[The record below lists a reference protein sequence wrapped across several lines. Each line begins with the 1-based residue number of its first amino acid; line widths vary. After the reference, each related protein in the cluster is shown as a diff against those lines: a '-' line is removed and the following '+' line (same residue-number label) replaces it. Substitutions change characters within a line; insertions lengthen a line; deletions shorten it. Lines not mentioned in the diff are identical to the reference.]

1 MTRRLSPRIG
11 GVSLRFALGWCLV
24 AAALV
29 GISVYIVVPPGLT
42 RAEQIDW
49 TVAVLI
55 VGFGVVG
62 TLALHELAHIVVS
75 RRGADPMV
83 ASEPAL
89 FGALPDTVY
98 NAESPARELR
108 VAIAGPIA
116 SLACAAVL
124 AGLWYIVPTS
134 SWQIDGALG
143 VAAAFA
149 GGLTALSIMPGYPFD
164 GSRILRAFIWHLT
177 DDLILA
183 TRLVAFYGYLLTMTG
198 LLVGVLLVSLGQDWA
213 VWGMWLLLLF
223 WSLNGTIR
231 EGSNHVYWREN
242 SKRLI
247 VDDLFVGSGRRLA
260 AGTTIDDS
268 IETLLEA
275 YGHGPTLVIDGDD
288 AAGIVHLGC
297 IRQVPRAIWTERR
310 LRDVMLPLDSHSRVA
325 TEQPLADLVALLP
338 PGSNAIV
345 LIERQGRVIA
355 ATDRQLVVERLRDY
369 LNAERIARMRPPRLS

>member
-11 GVSLRFALGWCLV
+11 GVSLRLTLGWCLV

-29 GISVYIVVPPGLT
+29 GISVYIVVPPDLT

-49 TVAVLI
+49 TVAVLF
-55 VGFGVVG
+55 VGIGAVG
-62 TLALHELAHIVVS
+62 TLALHELAHILVS
-75 RRGADPMV
+75 RRGAEPMQ

-108 VAIAGPIA
+108 VALAGPAA
-116 SLACAAVL
+116 SLACTAVL
-124 AGLWYIVPTS
+124 AGLWYAVPTG

-143 VAAAFA
+143 IAAAFA
-149 GGLTALSIMPGYPFD
+149 GGLTALSLMPGYPFD

-183 TRLVAFYGYLLTMTG
+183 TRLVAFYGYVLTMTG

-213 VWGMWLLLLF
+213 VWGMWILLLF

-231 EGSNHVYWREN
+231 EGSNHIYWREN
-242 SKRLI
+242 SKRLV
-247 VDDLFVGSGRRLA
+247 VDDLFVGSGRRIP

-275 YGHGPTLVIDGDD
+275 YGHGPTLVIDGDE

-297 IRQVPRAIWTERR
+297 IRQVPRALWTERR
-310 LRDVMLPLDSHSRVA
+310 LRDVMLPLTSHRRVD
-325 TEQPLADLVALLP
+325 TDQPLADLVALLP

-345 LIERQGRVIA
+345 LIERKGKVIA
-355 ATDRQLVVERLRDY
+355 ATDRQLVVERLREY
-369 LNAERIARMRPPRLS
+369 LNAERIARMRGSRLT

>member
-1 MTRRLSPRIG
+1 
-11 GVSLRFALGWCLV
+11 V

-49 TVAVLI
+49 TAAVLI
-55 VGFGVVG
+55 VGVGAVG
-62 TLALHELAHIVVS
+62 TLALHELAHILVS
-75 RRGADPMV
+75 RRGAEPMF

-108 VAIAGPIA
+108 VALAGPLA
-116 SLACAAVL
+116 SLACTAML
-124 AGLWYIVPTS
+124 AGLWYAVPTVS
-134 SWQIDGALG
+134 RQIEDALG
-143 VAAAFA
+143 IAAAFA
-149 GGLTALSIMPGYPFD
+149 GGLTLLSLMPGYPFD

-183 TRLVAFYGYLLTMTG
+183 SRLVTFYGYVLTMTG
-198 LLVGVLLVSLGQDWA
+198 LLIGVLLISLGQDWA

-223 WSLNGTIR
+223 WMLNGSIR

-242 SKRLI
+242 SKRLV
-247 VDDLFVGSGRRLA
+247 VDDLFVGSGRRLP
-260 AGTTIDDS
+260 AGTTIDDA

-275 YGHGPTLVIDGDD
+275 YGHGPTLVTDGDD
-288 AAGIVHLGC
+288 AVGIVHLGC
-297 IRQVPRAIWTERR
+297 IRQVPRAIWTERC
-310 LRDVMLPLDSHSRVA
+310 LRDVMLPLASHRRVG

-345 LIERQGRVIA
+345 LIERKGKVVA

-369 LNAERIARMRPPRLS
+369 LHAERIARMRGGRVT